1 MIDAMAALNQ
11 ESGIHG
17 AWAVYN
23 QPGAGTAPG
32 RLVLKQVLRVERDLT
47 MWATFLAGVGSDAD
61 SVALARERQ
70 IEKLK
75 SKISYLE
82 SKYIDQENEIRE
94 KDKKLSLLEKSS
106 QHKSTQV
113 ASLESEI
120 ALLKN
125 RSRDDD
131 ETVHQANVKN
141 HFLEKQIDKL
151 QIELKTQVRE
161 REALESKVSK
171 AEKTARELSQKL
183 DHVSKIKDKQR
194 LKLEQLDRDLKI
206 AQNEILKVQARAN
219 LKAEELEKVLGAWIP
234 QWVTSYVNQLQIAE
248 KLTHLRDLIG
258 PHMELASNAAYSKTS
273 DLYGICA
280 DAITPHFFKFIKTIR
295 PYLEVAY
302 IMQTLQ
308 PYLQHM
314 QVAYSKT
321 TDVYC
326 ICMDAIEPHI
336 VKVRK
341 TMQPNL
347 EIVKK
352 HFGSYIAREK
362 TASEPHATK
371 VRLIYKHKKKSYL
384 ASMFMK
390 IIDVVAMYHKQV
402 QAITYGAFRK
412 YGLLRPLATEN
423 KTWLFASSLLCAPLI
438 ALFGVLSSIFCKRR
452 QSRRHRGASYKDRRE
467 KERKVWKPE
476 DFLVT
481 SEKSRWK

>member
-1 MIDAMAALNQ
+1 MI
-11 ESGIHG
+11 
-17 AWAVYN
+17 V
-23 QPGAGTAPG
+23 T
-32 RLVLKQVLRVERDLT
+32 LT
-47 MWATFLAGVGSDAD
+47 LLLLLLVGSDAD
-61 SVALARERQ
+61 SVALAREQ
-70 IEKLK
+70 
-75 SKISYLE
+75 

-131 ETVHQANVKN
+131 ETVHKANVKN

-194 LKLEQLDRDLKI
+194 LKLEQLDSDLKI

-302 IMQTLQ
+302 SKSSDLYGTCMDAILPHFTKVMQTLQ
-308 PYLQHM
+308 PYL

-341 TMQPNL
+341 TMQPHL

-371 VRLIYKHKKKSYL
+371 VRLIYKHQKKSYL

-423 KTWLFASSLLCAPLI
+423 ITWLFASSLLCAPLI